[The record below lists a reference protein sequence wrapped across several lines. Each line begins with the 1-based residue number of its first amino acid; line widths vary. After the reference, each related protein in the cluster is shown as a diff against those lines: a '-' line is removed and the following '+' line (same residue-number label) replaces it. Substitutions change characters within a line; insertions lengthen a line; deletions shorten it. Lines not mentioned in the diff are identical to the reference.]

1 MHYSLRPNLSYCVI
15 DGRAIFLDIDG
26 DRYFRLDDSLEAA
39 FFAYVH
45 AKYVDKAG
53 IDALIEHAI
62 LTPGST
68 SDNRSHRLSPPT
80 RSSLELTSGSGPIRM
95 TAILKVFM
103 IVRHTRRQL
112 RTQALKDVLDNLVRY
127 REGSRL
133 NAASSGSHEAR
144 ILDFAGLFV
153 RSRLYVPFET
163 STSCLLD
170 SVALTTYLA
179 GHDVSANIVFGVTSD
194 PFSAHCWVQCGDLV
208 LNDTVGNAAAYT
220 PIRVI

>member
-15 DGRAIFLDIDG
+15 DGRAIFLDLDG
-26 DRYFRLDDSLEAA
+26 DRYFRLDDCLEAA
-39 FFAYVH
+39 FFAYIH
-45 AKYVDKAG
+45 AKNVDKAG
-53 IDALIEHAI
+53 IDALIEHKI
-62 LTPGST
+62 LIPGST
-68 SDNRSHRLSPPT
+68 SNHHSYRLSPPT
-80 RSSLELTSGSGPIRM
+80 RSSLELTAGSGPIRM

-112 RTQALKDVLDNLVRY
+112 RTQALKDVLDDLMRY

-133 NAASSGSHEAR
+133 NAAASGPHEAR
-144 ILDFAGLFV
+144 ILDLAGLFV
-153 RSRLYVPFET
+153 RARLYVPFET
-163 STSCLLD
+163 SMSCLLD
-170 SVALTTYLA
+170 SVALTKYLA
-179 GHDVSANIVFGVTSD
+179 EHDLSANIVFGVTSD